1 MTEEKKLANLIRH
14 TLSSVAQLYAP
25 DGRGVSLVEDNG
37 VRYLHFGTPWVQG
50 AMRLDDP
57 YGIEIEYLQ
66 QMMMWMLFM
75 HQPKHIV
82 QLGLGAASLTKFCW
96 KQFPEARITTVELNP
111 AVIDTCRASFDLPDN
126 DDRLNVVTMDA
137 MDFVAD
143 PANHGTIDILQVD
156 LYDAH
161 AKGPALGSSAF
172 YQACADC
179 LTPDGIMTINL
190 FCDYPEHHQHLHLM
204 EKAFHAIAWL
214 PEVHDS
220 NIVAIGFK
228 HASAIDFSVLSEK
241 AVLINQQ
248 TGLPAQSWVDGL
260 QTWMQEQSA

>member
-14 TLSSVAQLYAP
+14 TLSSVSQLYAP
-25 DGRGVSLVEDNG
+25 DHNGVSLVEEDG

-50 AMRLDDP
+50 AMRFDDP

-66 QMMMWMLFM
+66 QMMMWMLFKQ
-75 HQPKHIV
+75 HPAQIV

-96 KQFPEARITTVELNP
+96 QNFPDSKVTAIELNQQ
-111 AVIDTCRASFDLPDN
+111 VVDVCRRSFYLPD
-126 DDRLNVVTMDA
+126 DDERLNVRVMDA
-137 MDFVAD
+137 INFVTN
-143 PANHGTIDILQVD
+143 PANHGTVDVLQVD

-161 AKGPALGSSAF
+161 AQGPALGSAQF

-179 LTPDGIMTINL
+179 LTPDGIITINL
-190 FCDYPEHHQHLHLM
+190 FCDYPEHQQHLDCL
-204 EKAFHAIAWL
+204 AQSLHALAWL

-228 HASAIDFSVLSEK
+228 HASAIDFSELEQRASVIQHE
-241 AVLINQQ
+241 
-248 TGLPAQSWVDGL
+248 TGLPASNWVAGL
-260 QTWMQEQSA
+260 QNWMQEHQA

>member
-25 DGRGVSLVEDNG
+25 DSNGVSLVEEEG

-50 AMRLDDP
+50 AMRFDDP

-66 QMMMWMLFM
+66 QMMMWMLFKQ
-75 HQPKHIV
+75 HPDTIV

-96 KQFPEARITTVELNP
+96 RQFPQAKVTAIEINQH
-111 AVIDTCRASFDLPDN
+111 VIDVCRRAFDLPD
-126 DDRLNVVTMDA
+126 DDERLNVCAMDA
-137 MDFVAD
+137 MTFVTN
-143 PANHGTIDILQVD
+143 PANHGTVDVLQVD
-156 LYDAH
+156 LYDAQ
-161 AKGPALGSSAF
+161 AKGPALGSSEF

-190 FCDYPEHHQHLHLM
+190 FCDYPQHHQHLDRMASAL
-204 EKAFHAIAWL
+204 HAVAWL
-214 PEVHDS
+214 PAVHDS

-228 HASAIDFSVLSEK
+228 HASAIDFDVLEQR
-241 AVLINQQ
+241 AATIQHA
-248 TGLPAQSWVDGL
+248 TGLAASTWVQGL
-260 QTWMQEQSA
+260 QTWMQEHQA